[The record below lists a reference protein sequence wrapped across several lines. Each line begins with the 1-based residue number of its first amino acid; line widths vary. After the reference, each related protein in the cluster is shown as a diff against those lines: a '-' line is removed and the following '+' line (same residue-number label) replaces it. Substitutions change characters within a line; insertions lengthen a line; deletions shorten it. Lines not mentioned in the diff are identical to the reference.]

1 MIAKIGHG
9 SKLYGAL
16 LYNNAKVLQNN
27 AEILHLQNMIETPDG
42 NYTTVQLMVSFL
54 PNLIANKKTEKTAI
68 HISLNPDPS
77 DIVTD
82 DNYINIA
89 NDYMKKMGYA
99 EQPYVVFKHNDI
111 DRSHIHI
118 VSTTVSKTGTK
129 ISDKFEKKRSM
140 DICREI
146 EKKYGLTPATEKN
159 NTNTAAIFQPVD
171 HKKGDIKSQI
181 ASVVRYLPQYY
192 GFQTL
197 GTYNALL
204 SLFNITAE
212 YVKKEYS
219 NEIKEGLV
227 YFALDEEGNKIT
239 NGFKSSLFGKKAGLL
254 ALKSHFEK
262 SKNSPP
268 EIKARTI
275 QVLIQ
280 VLKMTNNENDFRN
293 YLIQQGVNMVI
304 RRNEQG
310 RLYGITF
317 IDHYSHS
324 VFNGS
329 QLGKQFS
336 ANTFHELFSQS
347 GLKESR
353 PAPKIIETKNENNA
367 LSESR
372 SELQIHPFFDF
383 MVTTGMLTSDLGLLN
398 VFLFD
403 PSAEDPEEQLFEFNM
418 KKKRRKPKP
427 RY

>member
-9 SKLYGAL
+9 SKIYGAL
-16 LYNNAKVLQNN
+16 LYNHTKVLQNN
-27 AEILHLQNMIETPDG
+27 AEILHLQNMIETLDG
-42 NYTTVQLMVSFL
+42 NYTTGQLMASFL

-68 HISLNPDPS
+68 HISLNPDPQ
-77 DIVTD
+77 DIVSD
-82 DNYINIA
+82 EDYIKISA
-89 NDYMKKMGYA
+89 DYMKKMGYA
-99 EQPYVVFKHNDI
+99 EQPYVVFKHNDL

-118 VSTTVSKTGTK
+118 VSTTVNKKGAK
-129 ISDKFEKKRSM
+129 ISDTFEKKRSM
-140 DICREI
+140 EICREI
-146 EKKYGLTPATEKN
+146 EEKYGLTQATEKN
-159 NTNTAAIFQPVD
+159 NINVDTIFQPVD
-171 HKKGDIKSQI
+171 HKKGNIKSQI

-254 ALKSHFEK
+254 ALRSHFEK
-262 SKNSPP
+262 CKNLSP
-268 EIKARTI
+268 EIKGDTI
-275 QVLIQ
+275 QTLTQ
-280 VLKMTNNENDFRN
+280 AMTMTNSENDFRN
-293 YLIQQGVNMVI
+293 HLVQHGINMII

-317 IDHYSHS
+317 IDHNSRN

-336 ANTFHELFSQS
+336 ANAFHELYSQTS
-347 GLKESR
+347 LKESKA
-353 PAPKIIETKNENNA
+353 APKIVEAKNENKT
-367 LSESR
+367 LTEFT

-383 MVTTGMLTSDLGLLN
+383 MVTAGMLNSDLGLLN
-398 VFLFD
+398 VFLLD

-418 KKKRRKPKP
+418 KKKRRKSKP